1 VVLVTAT
8 FADGYT
14 QSGSGAVVGANDIL
28 TAAHVVW
35 SAAHG
40 AATSV
45 TAIPAY
51 DDGAAPFGTYQAK
64 LWSYYQWDL
73 NSDGL
78 VSETEASRDVAI
90 LGFSDRIAD
99 KTQMFSLD
107 AGYASGAV
115 HVSGYPAAYADQ
127 TSGLPRMMD
136 DTGTGYEQSGV
147 FHFDGDVEVNP
158 GNSGGPVWYQDASG
172 PHLVGVVSTKAW
184 AADLSATL
192 DQVQS
197 WIAANNSLQPAA
209 PDYVASTARLYE
221 AGLDRHF
228 DRDGLNYWINQH
240 DHGMAFTDMAKG
252 FLDSPEFTSRFG
264 QENAMSDAAFVTQ
277 MYGNVLDRAPEQAG
291 YDYWTHN
298 LDAGMSREQVLVNFS
313 ESPENHARSTYL
325 NNLHE
330 VSPGVWD
337 V

>member
-1 VVLVTAT
+1 MTTPVGQNDMAYPFSAVVLVTAT

-14 QSGSGAVVGANDIL
+14 QTGSGAVVGTNDVL

-51 DDGAAPFGTYQAK
+51 DNGAAPYGTYQAK

-78 VSETEASRDVAI
+78 VSQAEASRDVAI
-90 LGFSDRIAD
+90 LGFGERIAD

-107 AGYASGAV
+107 TGYASGAV

-127 TSGLPRMMD
+127 TTGLLRMVD
-136 DTGTGYEQSGV
+136 DTGTGTEQNGTFTFNS
-147 FHFDGDVEVNP
+147 DVEVNP

-184 AADLSATL
+184 AADVSTTT
-192 DQVQS
+192 DQIQG
-197 WIAANNSLQPAA
+197 WITANNSLLPSA
-209 PDYVASTARLYE
+209 PDYVSSIARLYE

-228 DRDGLNYWINQH
+228 ERDGLNYWINQH
-240 DHGMAFTDMAKG
+240 DQGLSFTDMAKG
-252 FLDSPEFTSRFG
+252 FLDSPSSPP
-264 QENAMSDAAFVTQ
+264 ASAART
-277 MYGNVLDRAPEQAG
+277 P
-291 YDYWTHN
+291 
-298 LDAGMSREQVLVNFS
+298 
-313 ESPENHARSTYL
+313 
-325 NNLHE
+325 
-330 VSPGVWD
+330 
-337 V
+337 